1 MNQPPQ
7 DPAEI
12 DAILKQAFEPPAEG
26 AATFS
31 HEVDVTG
38 LDLTDNSE
46 EEALVR
52 DDSRR
57 DGVTVPE
64 LPDDDP
70 KKQDSLFDTN
80 PVAEVKDIV
89 KEAFSKDYDFAQVQV
104 DAVERDRFYRSGLHD
119 EEMFYLVEAPGTGL
133 TVKVAIPPS
142 SQSEAAIAALDA
154 WVRERHIGTN
164 SVQYLHGFQL
174 LNVWLMV
181 REINGKPT
189 DWYEKAAADAGGKIT
204 YSKLREML
212 SNPETVECIR
222 DMNEVRWTA
231 VTLALR
237 IADYKHQLC
246 LEALRSRK
254 VFTTAGS
261 A

>member
-7 DPAEI
+7 EPEEI
-12 DAILKQAFEPPAEG
+12 DAILKKAFEPPAEG

-38 LDLTDNSE
+38 VDLTDNSE
-46 EEALVR
+46 EESLVR
-52 DDSRR
+52 EDSRR
-57 DGVTVPE
+57 DGVTVPD
-64 LPDDDP
+64 LPEDEQ
-70 KKQDSLFDTN
+70 KKHDSLFDTN

-89 KEAFSKDYDFAQVQV
+89 KEAFTKDYDFAQVTV
-104 DAVERDRFYRSGLHD
+104 DSVERDRFYRSGLHD
-119 EEMFYLVEAPGTGL
+119 EEMFYVVDSPGTGL
-133 TVKVAIPPS
+133 AVKVAIPPAS
-142 SQSEAAIAALDA
+142 HAEAAIAALDS

-189 DWYEKAAADAGGKIT
+189 GWYDDAVAAADGKLT
-204 YSKLREML
+204 YSKLREIL
-212 SNPETVECIR
+212 SDPDTVECIR
-222 DMNEVRWTA
+222 NMNEVRWTA
-231 VTLALR
+231 VTLAVR

-246 LEALRSRK
+246 LDALRSRK